1 MDIVN
6 YVRTLVDKLGE
17 HKKPSTDYSDTEK
30 KIAEITGATERGRL
44 PADPDPIE
52 RKTYDRVEYT
62 PASDEEI
69 EKAAKAE
76 LYDYDKSG
84 REGIDNEIAALV
96 KSYSD
101 KREKAGESYDQ
112 TMKNIDAAY
121 KRAVEAAEADAI
133 RRGLARSSIAAL
145 TVSGLEGDRAE
156 KETAASDLKT
166 RAEAE
171 IDAAIG
177 ELEAKKQKALADF
190 NLSYLAKLTTQIEK
204 KKEERE
210 KAKLEAAKYNNSLSK
225 QENSDEIAARR
236 LENELRDSALKR
248 KEKENELIDKPS
260 ETQKNYES
268 EMIYVILREKL
279 LTMDKITAR
288 NEVNNNPLF
297 GRYLNQSD
305 YYKLY
310 EEFGR

>member
-1 MDIVN
+1 M
-6 YVRTLVDKLGE
+6 
-17 HKKPSTDYSDTEK
+17 
-30 KIAEITGATERGRL
+30 
-44 PADPDPIE
+44 
-52 RKTYDRVEYT
+52 
-62 PASDEEI
+62 
-69 EKAAKAE
+69 
-76 LYDYDKSG
+76 
-84 REGIDNEIAALV
+84 
-96 KSYSD
+96 
-101 KREKAGESYDQ
+101 
-112 TMKNIDAAY
+112 
-121 KRAVEAAEADAI
+121 
-133 RRGLARSSIAAL
+133 
-145 TVSGLEGDRAE
+145 
-156 KETAASDLKT
+156 
-166 RAEAE
+166 
-171 IDAAIG
+171 
-177 ELEAKKQKALADF
+177 
-190 NLSYLAKLTTQIEK
+190 SYLAKLTTQIEK